1 MILWRISNHVSL
13 TGDGGLSASGRWHS
27 RGRRVVYCSES
38 PAAALLETL
47 VHFEI
52 ELRDVPARYRLL
64 KIDAPDGTRLERVEV
79 NTLPEDWPDEP
90 DVTRPIGDRWLQ
102 RGTTAL
108 LRVPSVLVPETFHV
122 LLNPVHQDATRVVVA
137 QVSDH
142 VIDPR
147 LLK

>member
-1 MILWRISNHVSL
+1 VH
-13 TGDGGLSASGRWHS
+13 
-27 RGRRVVYCSES
+27 CSES

-52 ELRDVPARYRLL
+52 ELRDFPARYRLL
-64 KIDAPDGTRLERVEV
+64 KIEGPDDMRQERVEV
-79 NTLPEDWPDEP
+79 DTLPADWPHKP

-102 RGTTAL
+102 SGTTAL
-108 LRVPSVLVPETFHV
+108 LRVPSVLVPETFNV
-122 LLNPVHQDATRVVVA
+122 LLNPAHQDATRVAVI
-137 QVSDH
+137 QLTEH